1 MSRQDTPANR
11 GGASRH
17 TSSAEYFMELVRAQE
32 HASRQT
38 PHLSDRL
45 FTYNEEEYG
54 PYDLDQVRPTHIAPA
69 DDVLDCACTRTLG
82 TGECTI
88 RGVPGSLMHRLEM
101 HSEASLPP
109 ATLKNTRPAIIS
121 NASKTL
127 RTRNVETKKIITSE
141 QLVGE
146 MKTGAD
152 VIAYFARTPDKA
164 VVKIVYCSPTT
175 TPVDKVYN
183 PYSLR
188 VIDGETAKN
197 LPVYYTISQN
207 GVMRIVNNDVKV
219 LKIYDMINNKSTTNP
234 SLYKLEKTA
243 DKNIVQSLR
252 NSEFPGGTSTG
263 VSTLDPCA
271 GSEGVSDYNDTA
283 SRVQFG
289 APGDLLSNEG
299 FQYRSSGIDTGIR
312 GDKSQRRKPEHTDPN
327 ILSRTIENDL
337 VTAFHDDA
345 SEFTMLDR
353 WILEA
358 SNFDIL
364 RNYKFFKHFYQLK
377 ALQTWIA
384 FRKYRRYCRN
394 RKSIDK
400 SLFFSRP
407 HFLQPLK
414 AIWAVLFD
422 IKTSQCI
429 DLRAVSNNSAPKRE
443 DVDESTVNVTAQS
456 LTTSGLGDTQSTPTS
471 VAQPLQAWKAAQI
484 HTKRTISEALDAAND
499 SILTEITALCN
510 ELRRRASDD
519 DDMDQAKLPLFMRQK
534 LAKVKSITAT
544 KAEQLHR
551 RRAIQQAQF
560 ELITISEFVMLCDFL
575 YNEAM
580 LEMIYSSTLNLANA
594 VANPPPATPG
604 LIISEIF
611 FQEIPPGKR
620 YEEIPLVGD
629 VQFNPPLHEIQAA
642 LLDSVSEAIGV
653 CSQQT
658 HLSQLAALR
667 EYFILANKQL
677 PCPQNISNIAS
688 NDAEVQAA
696 LKVIRDSSTEQIAKL
711 EAFSKSY
718 SQLYPIH
725 AFLSTWNEE
734 IYAAKFKDTLS
745 CDLKILLPNSIVN
758 PTTNKKVTKLHSY
771 LKNPPNPQQ
780 VPLEDRHLLE
790 STFESARAAYGTRP
804 LERQIT
810 IFRGWSQ
817 MLSRM
822 AANTS
827 TGFTQLDARN
837 LLQTLQPVP
846 IIGLKA
852 VENTALSVL
861 RTLVSKCTASFKT
874 HTKVLSIEPKT
885 LTEFCNYIEYNRSID
900 REIEH
905 LMSEVQ
911 LADDIL
917 IMLTSPNNLQSTPP
931 NHMFVAFDVS
941 TTVDDLFT
949 MDAKL
954 NPSIPGLGLKISVS
968 DRTSV
973 DTLHGELQILQNRR
987 ALADQLVKDQH
998 YVMASSLKE
1007 MITTTTNDIN
1017 DIRLTLLSGSA
1028 CDSNADPRSVVSHID
1043 ELGATLNDMTRHYSG
1058 LYDQNNILT
1067 GWYNRNTDPEEDDDD
1082 DDKQKAKKEPF
1093 KLSPGQNATPSQ
1105 LVCMSNIETLT
1116 ELKGTIT
1123 QIKQDLELRSR
1134 IWKRMN
1140 EWRIFED
1147 RLMVSSWIDT
1157 VINGKPEEQ
1166 EKLEDKEVTTPTLA
1180 GEKDAAE
1187 GESVTNDAPDTH
1199 EDVVDDTEKKV
1210 DPIVAKFKYL
1220 SAETCLS
1227 FINEATKDSTK
1238 FARLLPDDGVA
1249 AALKRAVTS
1258 MKQKSQLIA
1267 DLGNVNLKPRHWEKI
1282 FEILRPLAKDPGS
1295 LNYNSGFSFET
1306 LLDAG
1311 VLTKR
1316 SEIASISATATG
1328 ERNIELSLEK
1338 IRSVWEGTILAVKDY
1353 SSRSGALHHI
1363 ISGVEEIYQQLE
1375 DSTST
1380 LQAMA
1385 GSRYIAGIK
1394 PAVESWEKKLSTF
1407 AEVLDEWCK
1416 MQQTWLYLE
1425 SIFAPEDIRRQLPRE
1440 SADFSQVDTFWQE
1453 LMGTVAKNPC
1463 IMTVV
1468 DAGAPNTPL
1477 SGHDLLKELTTAN
1490 EKLEIIQKRLEDYL
1504 ESKRLAFPR
1513 FFFLSNDELL
1523 QILAQTTEPSTV
1535 RPFLRKIFEA
1545 IGDIEL
1551 EDLTDQQPVNAA
1563 SASAKKRKRAATE
1576 GEGEEES
1583 ATQAALAQKK
1593 ITAMISPEGE
1603 KVVFV
1608 NCVIPSGG
1616 LVEVWL
1622 TALEKE
1628 MVNTVRHNMHKTLNS
1643 SPRVGE
1649 QRKEW
1654 MFDNPAQC
1662 VMAAGQAVW
1671 CNEVE
1676 EAMIA
1681 DAEKRSGG
1689 REYMLHFSKR
1699 LLEQINELVSLTM
1712 TDLSS
1717 QQRGLISTLIVLEV
1731 HSRDV
1736 TSSLLDSSSEN
1747 YCLVPSEFGWLKQ
1760 LRYYWNHDNKE
1771 KKNANSQQDSNDLL
1785 GDLVIRQTNSFFT
1798 CGYEYMGISTRLVLT
1813 PLTDRCFITL
1823 TSALANFMGGA
1834 PQGPAG
1840 TGKTEST
1847 KDLAKAMSIQC
1858 LVFNCSEGLNVAAM
1872 GKFFIGLVMC
1882 GAWSCFDEFNRIEV
1896 EVLSVV
1902 ASQILCIQT
1911 AILTGAEHFVFNA
1924 GGSSEDGL
1932 DISVGNGDP
1941 TKRCGIF
1948 ITMNPGY
1955 AGRVE
1960 LPDNLKALFRPISM
1974 VVPNYALI
1982 AEIILFS
1989 EGFTTA
1995 KVLSRKMVQLY
2006 KLSSEQLSHQSHY
2019 DFGMRAI
2026 KSVLVMA
2033 GGLRRKYIN
2042 LNEDIV
2048 LIQAMRDANLPKFLV
2063 DDIDLFMGIIQDLFP
2078 GVQIPSVEH
2087 GELHTEIIRILSAK
2101 GLQPCSEYVSK
2112 VLQIYDTHIIR
2123 HGLMTVGDTLTGKT
2137 VARNVLADAITTIAE
2152 RRAAQNVDLGGYH
2165 PVVQYVLNSKAVTMP
2180 ELYGEFNSISHDWT
2194 DGLIAVTA
2202 RKMIDPN
2209 NAHLKHWICFD
2220 SPVDALWIENLNTTL
2235 DDNKMICLAN
2245 GERIRLHNKVN
2256 LFFEVADL
2264 SQASPATVSRC
2275 GMVYFSDDFI
2285 GYDNLL
2291 KSLIV
2296 DNYSGF
2302 AQKVLSLVCLEE
2314 FSLDLIELR
2323 DSARV
2328 LMDST
2333 TLMPD
2338 EDDDTI
2344 DELKPESSI
2353 LDAHNIDTLATN
2365 ESAIQRDKATAVAL
2379 SIPTYPRP
2387 LQQFQTFEQLL
2398 HKLTTQLL
2406 TKLHRQL
2413 CAIYPKLISF
2423 LRNDC
2428 KEEMRTVDFQLIFSL
2443 YQILEATV
2451 SERIAFTKDKVAEIA
2466 MQKKI
2471 QEQYEAA
2478 STANKERVQSASR
2491 NTAGLTATEVA
2502 VGQAADTALAEK
2514 TAISAFLEKLPLPEV
2529 LTSRATS
2536 GIAPVVSIILEQ
2548 RVVFAVAWGLAGSI
2562 IAEHKLNLDKF
2573 LRTVLTDPK
2582 AFGSNG
2588 NMPTEIS
2595 SLAAALPPNHLPS
2608 GQVASIYDWKLDN
2621 QTRGYSP
2628 WDTGTMATLFGSK
2641 KFDPLVLQQGGSV
2654 YDMIVPTPDFI
2665 KMCAVTQSLL
2675 RNGNNIFLCGTTGTS
2690 KTSIVKTIFNRCIG
2704 NIELNK
2710 KPTETKKPT
2719 ENKEDE
2725 EPAPVEQ
2732 NEDQRDFTQEASYLN
2747 ANTLEFPM
2755 SAQTHAAAIE
2765 NAIIERMEKKRKT
2778 LFCPANQRKS
2788 LYVFID
2794 DSTMPTP
2801 DTYGSQPPIEILR
2814 QIISESGC
2822 YDRQKLIFR
2831 TLEGLQFLCASQ
2843 PPGGGRNEVTR
2854 RFSGKFVVV
2863 SCPELTDAAMVS
2875 IFGNLLQGFMTMTGE
2890 SNKIFSPEVR
2900 KNLRTCVEFIV
2911 RLYGT
2916 TKQEIRA
2923 TPLKSHYSFNV
2934 RDIARVVG
2942 GVFSTTP
2949 DEVTSLSSLVTL
2961 LVHESYRVFRD
2972 RLIDDKDCST
2982 FDRILLKNIWY
2993 FFEDKIVQSE
3003 EKALKESEEGKE
3015 EANANENVDD
3025 EDCYID
3031 LDFEEPVHR
3040 SEEELQRIAALEQ
3053 KIYTDE
3059 ELDIL
3064 LERINSWTGCPIQ
3077 CNKLVYGRWANPG
3090 GTYGDG
3096 VYCPYR
3102 NLFNQTRDVENC
3114 LNYYVDSIS
3123 EVQEDAPPSA
3133 GAKGKVDFQELLD
3146 NAMKNDDS
3154 AGSTRLVMFHD
3165 AILHFSRLF
3174 RVITQPRGHML
3185 MIGLSG
3191 SGRRSLV
3198 RLAAFAAGAKI
3209 VYPAASKLYGVN
3221 EFNEDLKR
3229 CMLTSGCENTPTI
3242 LLLSESQLDPHDHFL
3257 EILNGILNGVAL
3269 PMSLWKPDEKEK
3281 IMQKTIELASVA
3293 DDDNESSSKR
3303 SFLPH
3308 ELWQLFYR
3316 TARSNFHVC
3325 LCLSPIGESL
3335 RRRLRM
3341 FPALSSCM
3349 TIDWFANWNAEALAG
3364 VAMYE
3369 LNGIHPAFLG
3379 ADQSMESDSP
3389 ASVPHHRDT
3398 KSRSDKLFTLKQS
3411 IAEACVIMHGSTET
3425 FSEQYFAQTKS
3436 RVYVTPPL
3444 FLSFIRLFKRIL
3456 AKSVGKLKVR
3466 ESILQ
3471 SGLTKLTST
3480 REQVSEMQKT
3490 LTNLQPVLA
3499 DSVAKTEALLVNLS
3513 AETEEVNKV
3522 RTVVQAEEQEV
3533 AKVAAEAEEIKDDA
3547 QRDLDTAMPAFNAA
3561 INSLK
3566 SLNKNDISELKS
3578 FKSPPELVRYVMEA
3592 VCILIETPKQDWDTA
3607 QKVLSKTDFLQS
3619 LMTFDKDNI
3628 KQKTLRSLRKYTQNP
3643 DFDPAKVEKVSKAAK
3658 SLCMWCRAIDIY
3670 AKVFA
3675 EIEPKR
3681 ERLAQAEQVL
3691 KTQQE
3696 ALAVK
3701 QKDLA
3706 AIVAK
3711 LDTLQASYDESIANR
3726 TRLESEIEET
3736 KVRLDRAE
3744 KLIAGLANEYDA
3756 WIAGIADIN
3765 QRLKTSIGDALLGAG
3780 CIAYLGPFSADE
3792 RGNVLYQW
3800 KESAFNGIEF
3810 SPNFVLTEYPAV
3822 ADPREIRNWKEQ
3834 CTLPS
3839 DNGSVESAIIATQ
3852 GTRFSLLIDPECQGV
3867 RFLKRLEEKNGLQLT
3882 SGTAVD
3888 SMMRTLENS
3897 IRLGSPVLIENLQDD
3912 IDGSVMSVLRKE
3924 LIKKGGQCTIKIG
3937 ENEVEYNPDFNLYLA
3952 TRKRQPNYNPDI
3964 QSSASVVNMAVSS
3977 KGLEEQL
3984 LSLVV
3989 TVEDAQLEREK
4000 DTIASQLAEGRETLT
4015 QLQDKLLDMLANATG
4030 NLLDDENL
4038 INALQDSKKTQKR
4051 IDEQVLNAEQTA
4063 KRVDA
4068 LRERFRPVAERGRIL
4083 YEVIASLA
4091 TLDSMYIYSLDFF
4104 KMLFT
4109 RTLNKLHNI
4118 TDDSGV
4124 VSHPAESS
4132 KHSDNQSHGTNEPS
4146 ASAGL
4151 LLDDEQSQH
4160 NPMIDSNIG
4169 VASRQ
4174 IVSNASFDSD
4184 DNTILQR
4191 KIGSMIS
4198 AITEAAYGAICR
4210 GIFEKHKRIFSFMVA
4225 ASIQRASGALTGR
4238 EWAIFK
4244 TVEINERQSEIPV
4257 DFYSHMLNTLQ
4268 FGQDGSKY
4276 ANINSLYKVLH
4287 VCLAYDEF
4295 LSSSRDDPE
4304 GWRTWLESDNLELV
4318 VNMARGTY
4326 NGERPFSLSVS
4337 AFIRSLAPFQRLMFL
4352 KAINPGRLMFYLPQY
4367 ISDTIGEY
4375 YVQPPQFRM
4384 EQAYM
4389 DTNFSTP
4396 TIFVLSAGTD
4406 PHAQLVAFSKEKGAD
4421 KGLRTLSLGQGQG
4434 VVAERMLARAII
4446 EGDWVC
4452 LQNCHL
4458 CLSWMPNLARFV
4470 ENLATMDQDGC
4481 DITGATINRD
4491 FRLFLTSLPT
4501 PKFPQSVLS
4510 SSVKISHE
4518 PPRGLKANMI
4528 LSYMGLTEELHD
4540 SVPEAPAV
4548 IRHWHRLIFGVA
4560 FFYSSLLERK
4570 RFGSVAYNN
4579 PYEFSMPDLEIS
4591 RKFIRQYL
4599 VDSSAMLQLT
4609 ESAVGTSNI
4618 LGQSSGQ
4625 SFLKSLSD
4633 AVPYQTLQY
4642 MVGVIAFGGR
4652 VTDSLDQRCISAI
4665 LSCIINPELFTDRPE
4680 LFLEEGSEG
4689 KLSPSGKAYRAP
4701 NPEMSLASTIEWL
4714 THEFPVE
4721 ASPSLFGLHSNA
4733 ELTYQISEAKLIVDS
4748 VLSMSP
4754 KEADVAI
4761 ENEERKKRIESAKS
4775 QNKTQMVEGENEPNV
4790 NVSNDDDQKQD
4801 AQTGGDDESMS
4812 PADKQVL
4819 KFASSLFE
4827 RIPTDL
4833 LPSNIHIPPRISVIS
4848 NGKPIKMPSPL
4859 YAVLKQ
4865 ESERYNKLLALV
4877 RVAFQDVG
4885 KAIKGLAIM
4894 SPQLEDVY
4902 QCILLNKI
4910 PRMITDVCYPTLKP
4924 LSSWI
4929 VDLIERVQFMAEWIE
4944 LTREEGIDY
4953 REDDF
4958 RWQIKGYVPKTFWI
4972 GAFYFPHGLLT
4983 AELQHYSR
4991 IEGIPIDALVI
5002 STTVLTDAE
5011 VDAMV
5016 APDRNDPGLIITG
5029 LYVESAQ
5036 WDSEAKRLAEPVYG
5050 QMITSLGPVWF
5061 APCTELDK
5069 DGMYAMPLYTTTLRY
5084 GVLSTTGTSTNYVLN
5099 MHLPT
5104 KENPRHWI
5112 LRGAAAFIQR
5122 SD

>member
-1 MSRQDTPANR
+1 MSRQDTPAR
-11 GGASRH
+11 REGAPRH
-17 TSSAEYFMELVRAQE
+17 ASSAEYFMELVRAQE

-38 PHLSDRL
+38 PHLSDQL
-45 FTYNEEEYG
+45 FTYNEEEYA
-54 PYDLDQVRPTHIAPA
+54 PFDLDPVRPAHITPA
-69 DDVLDCACTRTLG
+69 DETLDCACTRTLG

-88 RGVPGSLMHRLEM
+88 RGAPGSLLHRLEM

-109 ATLKNTRPAIIS
+109 GMLKNARPAIIS

-127 RTRNVETKKIITSE
+127 RTRNAETKKIITSE
-141 QLVGE
+141 RLVGG

-188 VIDGETAKN
+188 VIDGDVAKK

-207 GVMRIVNNDVKV
+207 GVMRVVNSDVKV
-219 LKIYDMINNKSTTNP
+219 LKVYDMINDKSTLNP
-234 SLYKLEKTA
+234 SLYKLEKTV
-243 DKNIVQSLR
+243 DKNLAHPLR
-252 NSEFPGGTSTG
+252 QDGIPGGTDTDFFA
-263 VSTLDPCA
+263 LDPCA
-271 GSEGVSDYNDTA
+271 GSDGASDGNDAT
-283 SRVQFG
+283 SRVHCD
-289 APGDLLSNEG
+289 AVGDASSNDG
-299 FQYRSSGIDTGIR
+299 FQHRSSGIDTGIR
-312 GDKSQRRKPEHTDPN
+312 GDKSHRRKPEQTDPN
-327 ILSRTIENDL
+327 ILSRTIESDL

-377 ALQTWIA
+377 TLQTWIA
-384 FRKYRRYCRN
+384 FRKYKRYCRN
-394 RKSIDK
+394 RKSITK
-400 SLFFSRP
+400 SLFLSRP
-407 HFLQPLK
+407 HFLQSLK
-414 AIWAVLFD
+414 TIWAILYD
-422 IKTSQCI
+422 IKMSQCI
-429 DLRAVSNNSAPKRE
+429 DLRATSNTTAPKR
-443 DVDESTVNVTAQS
+443 DDADESAISASAQG
-456 LTTSGLGDTQSTPTS
+456 LTTSGSGDVPSLPS
-471 VAQPLQAWKAAQI
+471 GIAQPLQAWKAAQI
-484 HTKRTISEALDAAND
+484 HTKRTVSESLDAAND

-510 ELRRRASDD
+510 ELRKRASDD
-519 DDMDQAKLPLFMRQK
+519 DEMDQAKLPLFMRQK
-534 LAKVKSITAT
+534 IAKVKSITAT

-560 ELITISEFVMLCDFL
+560 ELVTISDFIVLCDFL

-580 LEMIYSSTLNLANA
+580 LEMIYASTLNLANA

-629 VQFNPPLHEIQAA
+629 VQFNPPLHEIQAT
-642 LLDSVSEAIGV
+642 LLDSVSEAINV

-677 PCPQNISNIAS
+677 PNPQNISTIAS

-734 IYAAKFKDTLS
+734 LYAAKFKDTLS
-745 CDLKILLPNSIVN
+745 CDLKLLLPSFIVN

-780 VPLEDRHLLE
+780 VPLEDRRLLE
-790 STFESARAAYGTRP
+790 DTFESARAAYGTRP

-817 MLSRM
+817 ILSRM

-827 TGFTQLDARN
+827 TGFTQLDARS

-846 IIGLKA
+846 LIGLKA

-861 RTLVSKCTASFKT
+861 RNLVSKCTTAFKT

-900 REIEH
+900 KEIEH
-905 LMSEVQ
+905 LISEVQ

-931 NHMFVAFDVS
+931 NQMFVAFDVS

-954 NPSIPGLGLKISVS
+954 NPSIPGLGLKVSVS

-973 DTLHGELQILQNRR
+973 DTLHGELQVLQNRR

-1043 ELGATLNDMTRHYSG
+1043 ELSATLNDMTKHYGG
-1058 LYDQNNILT
+1058 LSDQNDILT
-1067 GWYNRNTDPEEDDDD
+1067 GWYNRDAEAEEDEDEPE
-1082 DDKQKAKKEPF
+1082 KPRTKKEPL

-1116 ELKGTIT
+1116 ELKGTIA
-1123 QIKQDLELRSR
+1123 QIKQDLDLRSR
-1134 IWKRMN
+1134 MWKRMH

-1157 VINGKPEEQ
+1157 VINC
-1166 EKLEDKEVTTPTLA
+1166 KLEEAEPNEAGVA
-1180 GEKDAAE
+1180 VASAVEGEKDAAE
-1187 GESVTNDAPDTH
+1187 GEAAADDALDAH
-1199 EDVVDDTEKKV
+1199 DESADDTEKKV

-1238 FARLLPDDGVA
+1238 FARLLPEDGVA

-1267 DLGNVNLKPRHWEKI
+1267 DLGNINLKPRHWEKI
-1282 FEILRPLAKDPGS
+1282 FETLKPFAKEPGS
-1295 LNYNSGFSFET
+1295 LSYNSGFSFET

-1311 VLTKR
+1311 VLNKR
-1316 SEIASISATATG
+1316 AEIASISATASG

-1338 IRSVWEGTILAVKDY
+1338 IRCIWEGTVLAVKEY
-1353 SSRSGALHHI
+1353 SSRSGVLHHI

-1425 SIFAPEDIRRQLPRE
+1425 SIFAPDDIRRQLPRE
-1440 SADFSQVDTFWQE
+1440 SADFSQVDAFWQK
-1453 LMGTVAKNPC
+1453 LMETVASNPC

-1468 DAGAPNTPL
+1468 DAGIPNTPL
-1477 SGHDLLKELTTAN
+1477 ANHDLLKELTAAN
-1490 EKLEIIQKRLEDYL
+1490 EKLEVIQKRLEDYL

-1551 EDLTDQQPVNAA
+1551 EELGEQPLTTTT
-1563 SASAKKRKRAATE
+1563 SASAKRRKRMATTE
-1576 GEGEEES
+1576 DADEDEPSLPASGP
-1583 ATQAALAQKK
+1583 QKK

-1603 KVVFV
+1603 KVMFV
-1608 NCVIPSGG
+1608 NCVVPSGG

-1628 MVNTVRHNMHKTLNS
+1628 MVNTVRYNMYHTLS
-1643 SPRVGE
+1643 FSPRVGE

-1654 MFDNPAQC
+1654 MFDHPAQC

-1671 CNEVE
+1671 CNGVE
-1676 EAMIA
+1676 EALLI
-1681 DAEKRSGG
+1681 DAEKGSSG
-1689 REYMLHFSKR
+1689 REAMERFSEN
-1699 LLEQINELVSLTM
+1699 LLKQINELVSLTM

-1747 YCLVPSEFGWLKQ
+1747 YCLIPSEFGWLKQ
-1760 LRYYWNHDNKE
+1760 LRYYWHHNDKAKRVAH
-1771 KKNANSQQDSNDLL
+1771 SQLDSDEFS

-1911 AILTGAEHFVFNA
+1911 AILTGADHFLFNA

-2033 GGLRRKYIN
+2033 GGLRRKYIH
-2042 LNEDIV
+2042 LSEDIV

-2063 DDIDLFMGIIQDLFP
+2063 DDIELFMGIIQDLFP

-2087 GELHTEIIRILSAK
+2087 GGLHAEIVRILSAK
-2101 GLQPCSEYVSK
+2101 GLQPCAEYVSK
-2112 VLQIYDTHIIR
+2112 ILQIYDTHIIR

-2137 VARNVLADAITTIAE
+2137 VARNVLADAITAIAE
-2152 RRAAQNVDLGGYH
+2152 QRAAQNMDPDGYH
-2165 PVVQYVLNSKAVTMP
+2165 PVAQYVLNSKAVTMP

-2194 DGLIAVTA
+2194 DGLIAVIA

-2275 GMVYFSDDFI
+2275 GMIYFSDDFI
-2285 GYDNLL
+2285 GYNNLL

-2296 DNYSGF
+2296 DNCSNF
-2302 AQKVLSLVCLEE
+2302 AQKVLALVCLEE
-2314 FSLDLIELR
+2314 FSLDLFELR
-2323 DSARV
+2323 DAARV

-2333 TLMPD
+2333 TLLPD
-2338 EDDDTI
+2338 EEDENI
-2344 DELKPESSI
+2344 DEYKPD
-2353 LDAHNIDTLATN
+2353 LPVADAHGTEPLIDNQSPAQSGDAQTV
-2365 ESAIQRDKATAVAL
+2365 EL
-2379 SIPTYPRP
+2379 SVPTYPRP
-2387 LQQFQTFEQLL
+2387 LRQFQTFEQLL
-2398 HKLTTQLL
+2398 HKLTVQLL
-2406 TKLHRQL
+2406 ARLHRQL
-2413 CAIYPKLISF
+2413 CMVYPKVISF

-2428 KEEMRTVDFQLIFSL
+2428 REEMRTVDFQLVFSL
-2443 YQILEATV
+2443 YQILEAAV
-2451 SERIAFTKDKVAEIA
+2451 SERVAFTKDKVAEIA

-2478 STANKERVQSASR
+2478 SAINRERVQSASR
-2491 NTAGLTATEVA
+2491 NTASSGAPELAT
-2502 VGQAADTALAEK
+2502 GQAADTVLAEK
-2514 TAISAFLEKLPLPEV
+2514 TAISTFLERLPPPEV
-2529 LTSRATS
+2529 LTSRAMS

-2548 RVVFAVAWGLAGSI
+2548 RIIFAIAWGLAGSI
-2562 IAEHKLNLDKF
+2562 VAEHKINLDKF
-2573 LRTVLTDPK
+2573 LRTLLTSPK
-2582 AFGSNG
+2582 EFASSGD
-2588 NMPTEIS
+2588 MPAEIS
-2595 SLAAALPPNHLPS
+2595 SLAVALPPDHLPG
-2608 GQVASIYDWKLDN
+2608 GQPASIYDWKLDN

-2675 RNGNNIFLCGTTGTS
+2675 RNGNNIFLCGPTGTS

-2710 KPTETKKPT
+2710 KPAESKKSADTK
-2719 ENKEDE
+2719 EEE
-2725 EPAPVEQ
+2725 EPTAVVP
-2732 NEDQRDFTQEASYLN
+2732 NEEQRDFTQEAAYLN

-2755 SAQTHAAAIE
+2755 SAQTRAAAVE
-2765 NAIIERMEKKRKT
+2765 NAIIEKMEKKRKT

-2788 LYVFID
+2788 FYVFID

-2822 YDRQKLIFR
+2822 YDRQKLVFR

-2854 RFSGKFVVV
+2854 RFSGKFVVL
-2863 SCPELTDAAMVS
+2863 SCPELTDSAMIS
-2875 IFGNLLQGFMTMTGE
+2875 IFGNLLQGFMASTGE
-2890 SNKIFSPEVR
+2890 SSKTFSPEVR
-2900 KNLRTCVEFIV
+2900 KSLRTCVEFVV
-2911 RLYGT
+2911 RLYSA

-2949 DEVTSLSSLVTL
+2949 DEVTSLPSLVTL

-2972 RLIDDKDCST
+2972 RLVDDKDCGT
-2982 FDRILLKNIWY
+2982 FDKVLLKNIWY
-2993 FFEDKIVQSE
+2993 FFEDRIVQFEQKTSNASE
-3003 EKALKESEEGKE
+3003 DGKKELDEGAEE
-3015 EANANENVDD
+3015 D
-3025 EDCYID
+3025 EYYIE
-3031 LDFEEPVHR
+3031 LDFEEPVQR
-3040 SEEELQRIAALEQ
+3040 SDDEVQRLAALEQ
-3053 KIYTDE
+3053 KVYTDE
-3059 ELDIL
+3059 ELGSM
-3064 LERINSWTGCPIQ
+3064 LERINLWTGCPIQ
-3077 CNKLVYGRWANPG
+3077 CTELIYGRWANPG

-3123 EVQEDAPPSA
+3123 EVQEDPPPSA
-3133 GAKGKVDFQELLD
+3133 GAKSQVDFQELLD
-3146 NAMKNDDS
+3146 NAIQNDDS
-3154 AGSTRLVMFHD
+3154 AGSARLVMFHD

-3198 RLAAFAAGAKI
+3198 RLAAFAAGAKV
-3209 VYPAASKLYGVN
+3209 VYPAASKLYGLN

-3229 CMLTSGCENTPTI
+3229 CMLTSGCENVPTI

-3316 TARSNFHVC
+3316 NARSNFHVC

-3369 LNGIHPAFLG
+3369 LNSIHPAFLG
-3379 ADQSMESDSP
+3379 ADQSA
-3389 ASVPHHRDT
+3389 ASETPTSAPH
-3398 KSRSDKLFTLKQS
+3398 SREGKPRTDKLLALKQS
-3411 IAEACVIMHGSTET
+3411 IAEACVVMHGSTEAS
-3425 FSEQYFAQTKS
+3425 SEQYFAQTKS
-3436 RVYVTPPL
+3436 RIYITPPL
-3444 FLSFIRLFKRIL
+3444 FLSFIRLFKRIF

-3471 SGLTKLTST
+3471 SGLTKLVST

-3513 AETEEVNKV
+3513 SETEEVNKI

-3592 VCILIETPKQDWDTA
+3592 VCILMETPKQDWDTA

-3628 KQKTLRSLRKYTQNP
+3628 KPKTLRSLRKYTQNP

-3681 ERLAQAEQVL
+3681 ERLAQAEQTL

-3711 LDTLQASYDESIANR
+3711 LDALQASYDESIANR

-3736 KVRLDRAE
+3736 QVRLDRAE

-3765 QRLKTSIGDALLGAG
+3765 QRLKTAIGDALLGAG
-3780 CIAYLGPFSADE
+3780 YIAYLGPFSADE
-3792 RGNVLYQW
+3792 RGNVLAQW
-3800 KESAFNGIEF
+3800 KATAFNGIDF
-3810 SPNFVLTEYPAV
+3810 SPNFALTEYPAV

-3888 SMMRTLENS
+3888 NMMRTLENS

-4038 INALQDSKKTQKR
+4038 INALQDSKQTQKR
-4051 IDEQVLNAEQTA
+4051 IDEQVVNAEQTA

-4068 LRERFRPVAERGRIL
+4068 LRERFRPVAQRGRIL
-4083 YEVIASLA
+4083 YEVIASLS

-4109 RTLNKLHNI
+4109 RTLSKLQSLADE
-4118 TDDSGV
+4118 TSGV
-4124 VSHPAESS
+4124 SHAAESS
-4132 KHSDNQSHGTNEPS
+4132 RRSDNRSYIGTNEPS

-4151 LLDDEQSQH
+4151 LLDDDEQSQR
-4160 NPMIDSNIG
+4160 NQMAESNIG
-4169 VASRQ
+4169 VPDRLLAAD
-4174 IVSNASFDSD
+4174 ASFESD
-4184 DNTILQR
+4184 ESAILQR

-4225 ASIQRASGALTGR
+4225 VSIQRASGALTGR

-4244 TVEINERQSEIPV
+4244 NVEINEKQSEVPD
-4257 DFYSHMLNTLQ
+4257 DFYSHMLATLQ

-4276 ANINSLYKVLH
+4276 ANINAIYKVLH
-4287 VCLAYDEF
+4287 ACLAYDEF

-4304 GWRTWLESDNLELV
+4304 GWKAWLESDDLELV
-4318 VNMARGTY
+4318 VDMARGNY
-4326 NGERPFSLSVS
+4326 NGKRPFSLSVS
-4337 AFIRSLAPFQRLMFL
+4337 AFIRSLAPFQRLMLL
-4352 KAINPGRLMFYLPQY
+4352 KAINPGRLMFYIPQY
-4367 ISDTIGEY
+4367 IADTIGEY

-4384 EQAYM
+4384 EQAYL
-4389 DTNFSTP
+4389 DTSFSTP

-4434 VVAERMLARAII
+4434 VIAERMLARAII

-4481 DITGATINRD
+4481 DITGAAINRD

-4501 PKFPQSVLS
+4501 SKFPQSVLS

-4518 PPRGLKANMI
+4518 PPRGLKANLI

-4548 IRHWHRLIFGVA
+4548 LRHWHRLIFGVA

-4579 PYEFSMPDLEIS
+4579 PYEFSIPDLEIS

-4599 VDSSAMLQLT
+4599 VDSAVALQLT
-4609 ESAVGTSNI
+4609 ESTVGTSNI

-4625 SFLKSLSD
+4625 NFLKSLSN

-4652 VTDSLDQRCISAI
+4652 VTDSLDQRCINAI
-4665 LSCIINPELFTDRPE
+4665 LSCIINPELFTDQPE
-4680 LFLEEGSEG
+4680 LFLEEGQES
-4689 KLSPSGKAYRAP
+4689 KVSPSGKVYKAP

-4721 ASPSLFGLHSNA
+4721 ASPSLFGLHANA
-4733 ELTYQISEAKLIVDS
+4733 ELTYQHSEANLIVDS

-4761 ENEERKKRIESAKS
+4761 ENEERKKRIESAKAQS
-4775 QNKTQMVEGENEPNV
+4775 KAPAIESDASSKGQEPEI
-4790 NVSNDDDQKQD
+4790 QD
-4801 AQTGGDDESMS
+4801 GGDDESMS

-4819 KFASSLFE
+4819 KFASSLFD
-4827 RIPTDL
+4827 RIPADL
-4833 LPSNIHIPPRISVIS
+4833 LPSNIHIPPRISVVS
-4848 NGKPIKMPSPL
+4848 NGKAVKMPSPL

-4929 VDLIERVQFMAEWIE
+4929 VDLIDRVQFMADWIE
-4944 LTREEGIDY
+4944 LDREKGVDY
-4953 REDDF
+4953 RVDDF

-4972 GAFYFPHGLLT
+4972 GAFFFPHGLLT

-4991 IEGIPIDALVI
+4991 IEGIPIDALAI
-5002 STTVLTDAE
+5002 STTVLTTTE
-5011 VDAMV
+5011 VDTMV

-5036 WDSEAKRLAEPVYG
+5036 WDAEAKELTEPVYG

-5069 DGMYAMPLYTTTLRY
+5069 EKMYAMPLYTTTLRY

-5104 KENPRHWI
+5104 SKDPRHWI